1 MRKSTIL
8 AAFMLLAAFINAQS
22 LTYSFDMI
30 RKDSFYLVE
39 TYVSKPTPENPRG
52 TTTTSPTLFRDSV
65 SVRLYLSQVAAES
78 EKYKKEAEK
87 FTNAANILD
96 FKSNMILKLITSPTF
111 VFEPKQ

>member
-1 MRKSTIL
+1 MRKATTL
-8 AAFMLLAAFINAQS
+8 VAFLFMAAFIKAQS

-39 TYVSKPTPENPRG
+39 TYISKPTPENPRG

-65 SVRLYLSQVAAES
+65 SVRVYLSQVAAES

-96 FKSNMILKLITSPTF
+96 FKSDMILKLITSPTF
-111 VFEPKQ
+111 VFEPKK